1 MEGSGS
7 YCANCGAP
15 VGGRF
20 CSSCGTVVGM
30 VAPAPVR
37 QPTHAAPPPPAPELV
52 TEPAPAPLAPPP
64 PPAVAG
70 GPGPG
75 LWIGAA
81 AVLLVIVLL
90 GAFLLLR
97 GGSGGTSTGPTPP
110 IVPPKSHTTRP
121 PTTATA
127 PTTAPTTPAS
137 SSTAGSAG
145 PASDVA
151 GLVRAT
157 APAHAP
163 AGVDFAGNPVTYDAS
178 NLVDG
183 ATDTCWRVA
192 GDATGTVLTFRLD
205 QPTQL
210 TEVGL
215 VNGYAKTAFSGGR
228 PFDWYAGNRRVLS
241 ADWVFDDGST
251 VSQVFSTTRSMQSQ
265 AIDPVTTST
274 VQLRIT
280 SVSPPGTG
288 RAARDDTAISEVS
301 LVGSPG

>member
-1 MEGSGS
+1 
-7 YCANCGAP
+7 
-15 VGGRF
+15 
-20 CSSCGTVVGM
+20 
-30 VAPAPVR
+30 
-37 QPTHAAPPPPAPELV
+37 
-52 TEPAPAPLAPPP
+52 
-64 PPAVAG
+64 VAG

-97 GGSGGTSTGPTPP
+97 GGSGGQSAGPTPP
-110 IVPPKSHTTRP
+110 IVPPKTHTTRP
-121 PTTATA
+121 PSTAPATTTA
-127 PTTAPTTPAS
+127 PTTAPTSPAS
-137 SSTAGSAG
+137 SSAAG

-151 GLVRAT
+151 GLARAI

-183 ATDTCWRVA
+183 APDTCWRVA
-192 GDATGTVLTFRLD
+192 GDATGTILTFRLD

-215 VNGYAKTAFSGGR
+215 VNGYAKTAFSGGQ

-251 VSQVFSTTRSMQSQ
+251 VSQVFSTTRTMQSQ

-274 VQLRIT
+274 VQLKIT

-301 LVGSPG
+301 LVGSAG